1 MCGCI
6 GTVYGVSVG
15 PGDPELM
22 TVKAIKTLERCRVLA
37 VPVTHK
43 GNSLALE
50 IVSELVGI
58 SEKELLTLPFP
69 MTTDPAT
76 LRKNYALQAE
86 RIAQIL
92 ADGEDVAFICLGDVS
107 IYSTFAY
114 IGDILREKGYPVRM
128 IPGVTSFCAS
138 ACALGVSL
146 TAINQPLHIVPAG
159 SKELS
164 DVLRL
169 PGAKVLMKSARQ
181 FSDVRS
187 AVISSGQCAYATVDC
202 GLESEKLYRNLADM
216 PEDPGYFTTIIVKE
230 RP

>member
-1 MCGCI
+1 MSGYV

-37 VPVTHK
+37 VPVTHEA
-43 GNSLALE
+43 NSLALE
-50 IVSELVGI
+50 IVSKLVDV

-69 MTTDPAT
+69 MTTDPTT
-76 LRKNYALQAE
+76 LSRNYEVQAA
-86 RIAQIL
+86 RIEQIL
-92 ADGEDVAFICLGDVS
+92 TGGEEVSFICLGDVCV
-107 IYSTFAY
+107 YSTFAY
-114 IGDILREKGYPVRM
+114 IGGILREKGCPVRM

-146 TAINQPLHIVPAG
+146 TAINQPLHIIPAG
-159 SKELS
+159 SVELS

-181 FSDVRS
+181 FPDVRR
-187 AVISSGQCAYATVDC
+187 AVLSSGQCACAAVDC